1 MKSYLGLVPR
11 YLRHHSRRAILISLG
26 IMLSVALMTF
36 LLLFVTNLKE
46 FRLQVSERMYGTY
59 EVKFLSLDE
68 GQIQKLTQ
76 NPIIQEM
83 EQVWTVKIPM
93 DQGTGSVVEL
103 AAIDDEKAQTM
114 LPVEFLQGRAP
125 METDEI
131 ALTEWALAGLHKEQT
146 LGQTITY
153 EGRTMTLVGIIGNRG
168 LIWSGNRTAGLVTPE
183 EMNILESRGL
193 KKETSVYIRYHSN
206 GFKQESDYYT
216 LTAKLR
222 VQIQVESSRVNH
234 NDELLE
240 SIRQSHQK
248 DIPSILVVLVNSLAT
263 ILAIYNMF
271 YISVLEKMKQYG
283 TLRAL
288 GMNAWQLRRVIWGE
302 ALLLAIFSIPI
313 GVLVGWGTM
322 KLLGGILLTDSTL
335 TISTPWKVIA
345 VVSLIGV
352 LTILA
357 AAFRPAIQAGRTS
370 PLEALRFSASG
381 LSDTASVKPVTN
393 KLYAKLFGIT
403 GHLAYAS
410 ITRSRSRFT
419 VTVIT
424 LSLAV
429 VLFIGVHYFTLVQ
442 DPAASIRHQYPW
454 QSEYSLQAGNNREGR
469 GYDEEKLAEVRRI
482 EGVRD
487 AIPVKYSYG
496 YTYFKPDELAP
507 GFKTQL
513 EVEQE
518 GWGNPYS
525 RSGELTSLI
534 KYYFYPKEVLERARD
549 YLTDGHVDMD
559 ALQRGE
565 EILLI
570 QVDAEPQI
578 THKVGDWIEI
588 GHTQLVDGPNDD
600 NWKYDRYTRK
610 ARIGGILRG
619 FPVVG
624 SFPEGIHFVGHQDR
638 YLSFSGNDM
647 IRRISI
653 RLQDNADRAMVEQ
666 KLKSIATSAN
676 GQLSSFEEQKKE
688 IEQEF
693 QVITQLLYAFIVI
706 VTLVGGLSILNT
718 MMTHLY
724 LRTREFGTM
733 RAIGMSG
740 RQLRHMILKEG
751 IIYSLYSSFWGSL
764 LGIASTYAVYRY
776 VSAELPS
783 MITQWQFP
791 AQSVAF
797 AFLGTLLIVG
807 LASYWPMRRL
817 NRISIVDSIRHT
829 E

>member
-1 MKSYLGLVPR
+1 MKTYLGLVPR
-11 YLRHHSRRAILISLG
+11 YLRHQSRRTTLISLG

-46 FRLQVSERMYGTY
+46 FRLQISERMYGTY
-59 EVKFLSLDE
+59 EVKFLALDE
-68 GQIQKLTQ
+68 GQIQSLTQ
-76 NPIIQEM
+76 NPLIQEM
-83 EQVWTVKIPM
+83 EQVWTVKMPM
-93 DQGTGSVVEL
+93 DQGADSFLEL
-103 AAIDDEKAQTM
+103 AAVEDKTRHNM

-125 METDEI
+125 MKTDEI

-146 LGQTITY
+146 LGQSISY

-183 EMNILESRGL
+183 DMNDLESRGL

-206 GFKQESDYYT
+206 GFKQESDYYA

-222 VQIQVESSRVNH
+222 EQIQVESSRINH

-248 DIPSILVVLVNSLAT
+248 DMPSILVVLINSLAT

-288 GMNAWQLRRVIWGE
+288 GMNPGQLRKVIWGE

-313 GVLVGWGTM
+313 GILVGWGTM
-322 KLLGGILLTDSTL
+322 KLLGGILLADNTMS
-335 TISTPWKVIA
+335 ISTPWKVVA

-357 AAFRPAIQAGRTS
+357 AAFRPAVQAGRTS

-381 LSDTASVKPVTN
+381 LSDKASVKPVTN
-393 KLYAKLFGIT
+393 KLFVKLFGIT
-403 GHLAYAS
+403 GHLAYANV
-410 ITRSRSRFT
+410 TRSRSRFT

-424 LSLAV
+424 LSIAI

-442 DPAASIRHQYPW
+442 DPAASLRHQYPW
-454 QSEYSLQAGNNREGR
+454 QSEYSLSAGSNREGR
-469 GYDEEKLAEVRRI
+469 GYNEEKLAEVRRI
-482 EGVRD
+482 EGVRE

-496 YTYFKPDELAP
+496 YTYFKPDELAS
-507 GFKTQL
+507 GFKTRL

-525 RSGELTSLI
+525 HSGELTSLI
-534 KYYFYPKEVLERARD
+534 KYYFYPEDVLKWARE
-549 YLTDGHVDMD
+549 YLIDGHVDMD

-565 EILLI
+565 EVLLI

-578 THKVGDWIEI
+578 THKVGDWVEI

-600 NWKYDRYTRK
+600 NWKYDRYTK
-610 ARIGGILRG
+610 KTRIGGILRG

-638 YLSFSGNDM
+638 HLSFSGNDM
-647 IRRISI
+647 IRRISV
-653 RLQDNADRAMVEQ
+653 RLQDNADRAMVE
-666 KLKSIATSAN
+666 KELKSIATSAN
-676 GQLSSFEEQKKE
+676 GQINSFEEQKKE
-688 IEQEF
+688 IQQEF
-693 QVITQLLYAFIVI
+693 QVITQMLYAFIVI
-706 VTLVGGLSILNT
+706 VTLIGGLSILNT
-718 MMTHLY
+718 MMTHLF

-733 RAIGMSG
+733 RAVGMSG
-740 RQLRHMILKEG
+740 KQLRHMILKEG
-751 IIYSLYSSFWGSL
+751 IIYSLYSSYWGSMF
-764 LGIASTYAVYRY
+764 GIASTYAVYRY

-783 MITQWQFP
+783 MVTHWQFP

-797 AFLGTLLIVG
+797 AFLGTLLIIG

-817 NRISIVDSIRHT
+817 SRISIVDSIRHT